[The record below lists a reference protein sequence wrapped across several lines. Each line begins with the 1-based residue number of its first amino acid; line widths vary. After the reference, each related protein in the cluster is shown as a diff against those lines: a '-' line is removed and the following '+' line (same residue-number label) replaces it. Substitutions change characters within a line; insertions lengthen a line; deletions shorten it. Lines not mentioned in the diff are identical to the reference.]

1 MDKLSKYIIKELNTL
16 FFTLFSV
23 ITVIVSLIFII
34 SISNITKGLQITFL
48 ELIKMYL
55 LSLPQIIFISLSISF
70 FITTNILYSK
80 LSETQELVALFSLGF
95 SPLRVLKPIIIL
107 SIIITTINLFILF
120 VSIPYSKIAF
130 LNLKS
135 EKKQEAKFNFQSAQI
150 SQQFGNWSIFVKENK
165 NNEYSDIFLYNKES
179 KRFIIANN
187 ASLKNQKGY
196 LIFSLNNGNIYDFN
210 SSFKINFNSLKINQ
224 KIPKIKISIFNLKNY
239 FSYNKY
245 LFTKYL
251 PFALIPIAL
260 LFFIPQI
267 SFFHP
272 RLHKN
277 KTLIYSIMLLSI
289 YITLTFINKNFT
301 ISLILPT
308 LFFIIGGI
316 LYKWKVRF

>member
-23 ITVIVSLIFII
+23 IAVIVSLIFII
-34 SISNITKGLQITFL
+34 SISNVTKGLQITFF

-70 FITTNILYSK
+70 FVTANILYSK
-80 LSETQELVALFSLGF
+80 LSETQELIAMFSLGF
-95 SPLRVLKPIIIL
+95 SPLKVLKPIIFF
-107 SIIITTINLFILF
+107 SIIISIINLFILF

-130 LNLKS
+130 TNLKN
-135 EKKQEAKFNFQSAQI
+135 EKRQQAKFNFQSAQI
-150 SQQFGNWSIFVKENK
+150 SQQFGNWSIFVKNNNNNK
-165 NNEYSDIFLYNKES
+165 YMDIFLYNSDS
-179 KRFIIANN
+179 KRFILAKEAN
-187 ASLKNQKGY
+187 LKTKNNY
-196 LIFSLNNGNIYDFN
+196 LIFTLNNGNIYDFN
-210 SSFKINFNSLKINQ
+210 SSFKINFQNLHINQ
-224 KIPKIKISIFNLKNY
+224 KIPKLKISIFNLKNY
-239 FSYNKY
+239 FEYNKK

-277 KTLIYSIMLLSI
+277 KTLLYSILLLSI
-289 YITLTFINKNFT
+289 YITITFLNKN
-301 ISLILPT
+301 IYLSIIIPL
-308 LFFIIGGI
+308 LFFILGLV